1 MKLSFNRILMSV
13 MFAIMPVFIL
23 LNTLLLEINFLSVLL
38 TIVIV
43 TGLICALQIKN
54 KYVKIGVIAVAI
66 ILFILTNSIE
76 SLQYGLKELTD
87 RYSQFMGQYK
97 NKITDTIWWVDDSE
111 TIGVH
116 LFSFDKKKI
125 YNLFVDYPENLSK
138 EEKEIFNNENSFWKE
153 FF

>member
-1 MKLSFNRILMSV
+1 MK
-13 MFAIMPVFIL
+13 
-23 LNTLLLEINFLSVLL
+23 INF
-38 TIVIV
+38 
-43 TGLICALQIKN
+43 
-54 KYVKIGVIAVAI
+54 
-66 ILFILTNSIE
+66 
-76 SLQYGLKELTD
+76 
-87 RYSQFMGQYK
+87 YK
-97 NKITDTIWWVDDSE
+97 NKITDTIWWVDDSK